1 MTLRTGQVVAD
12 PVTRACARENHT
24 MPRLRKGRD
33 RCTAR
38 RRDGEPCGAPAIPGG
53 LVCRRHGGSAP
64 QVAIKAEYEQKQ
76 LRAFAAGQ
84 EFTDTQGTNREFDAL
99 CRALKAQR
107 ELDAYEAKLVQYY
120 DLRDELRER
129 RAGTDLSP

>member
-1 MTLRTGQVVAD
+1 
-12 PVTRACARENHT
+12 
-24 MPRLRKGRD
+24 
-33 RCTAR
+33 
-38 RRDGEPCGAPAIPGG
+38 
-53 LVCRRHGGSAP
+53 
-64 QVAIKAEYEQKQ
+64 VAIKAEYEQKQ